1 MPSLDEFSVSR
12 MVQYVCDH
20 IYIIYIIYPIG
31 SMDDIYIYANI
42 YHEYTPNVSI
52 YTSTMDPM
60 AIDDVFH
67 IVSRCPTFLSV
78 ITLQPCKVLSPT
90 SITDYHGLSTQ
101 VMETFTGIT
110 SGPRIPRNL
119 PGYQDGDAALPSL
132 DETKVHAVGLKSG

>member
-1 MPSLDEFSVSR
+1 

-20 IYIIYIIYPIG
+20 IYIYNIIYPIG
-31 SMDDIYIYANI
+31 AMDDIYIYANI
-42 YHEYTPNVSI
+42 YHQYTPNVSI

-60 AIDDVFH
+60 AIDYVFH
-67 IVSRCPTFLSV
+67 IVSRCPTFLFV
-78 ITLQPCKVLSPT
+78 IFSSLAMCYHQPLLVTIMALAPNSWRLSLA
-90 SITDYHGLSTQ
+90 SN
-101 VMETFTGIT
+101 T